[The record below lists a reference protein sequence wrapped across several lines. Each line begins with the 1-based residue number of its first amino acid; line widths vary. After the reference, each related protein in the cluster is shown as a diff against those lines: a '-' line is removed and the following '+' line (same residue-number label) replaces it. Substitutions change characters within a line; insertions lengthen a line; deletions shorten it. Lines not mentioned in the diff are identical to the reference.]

1 MPWGDLDSLD
11 SLMRDMDVDILI
23 CGHTHNRLVKKI
35 YSRYIINPGSITGV
49 SGPTR
54 EYFILR

>member
-23 CGHTHNRLVKKI
+23 CGHTHTRLVKKI

-54 EYFILR
+54 E